1 MKRFIIHI
9 FYLKSPF
16 CAFLLLPLTGFATSI
31 DTVFVGDAG
40 NANDST
46 GYGKVD
52 YEYRIGKHEVTNSQF
67 IGFLN
72 AKAQTD
78 NYNLYHT
85 QMGSHQNGGITRT
98 GDSGS
103 YTYALK
109 PNMGNKPL
117 TNVTYWTALRFAN
130 WLTNG
135 GEVDSDTEDGM
146 YTLTPEGISNNT
158 VTRNNSAWLDGGVAI
173 SSEDEWYKAAYYK
186 GGSTNAGYW
195 DYAHQSDSIT
205 TDNANYGN
213 YGGPPTNVGSYPGAG
228 AYGTFDQTGNVSEF
242 TEAISSY
249 SGQRIHRGG
258 SMNSSPTSLQPTAR
272 FSFDTNYAYNN
283 MGFRITSLEVVP
295 EPSTSALIFGCLAL
309 SVTIINRRRCR
320 TL

>member
-1 MKRFIIHI
+1 MQSTLYTFSYVKIQ
-9 FYLKSPF
+9 L
-16 CAFLLLPLTGFATSI
+16 CAFLLLPLTGVAVSI

-52 YEYRIGKHEVTNSQF
+52 YEYRIGKYEVTNSQF
-67 IGFLN
+67 IDFLH

-78 NYNLYHT
+78 DYDLYNEKMST
-85 QMGSHQNGGITRT
+85 HQNGGITRT
-98 GDSGS
+98 GDNGS
-103 YTYALK
+103 YTYSLK
-109 PNMGNKPL
+109 PDMGNKPL
-117 TNVTYWTALRFAN
+117 TNATYWTALRFAN

-135 GEVDSDTEDGM
+135 GQVDSDTEDGM
-146 YTLTPEGISNNT
+146 YTLTTEGISNNT
-158 VTRNNSAWLDGGVAI
+158 FTRNSDAWENKGVAI
-173 SSEDEWYKAAYYK
+173 TSEDEWYKAAYYK
-186 GGSTNAGYW
+186 GGSLDAGYW

-205 TDNANYGN
+205 TDDANYGN
-213 YGGPPTNVGSYPGAG
+213 PGGPLTDVGSYQKAG
-228 AYGTFDQTGNVSEF
+228 AYGTFDQSGNVSEF
-242 TEAISSY
+242 TEAISIY

-258 SMNSSPTSLQPTAR
+258 SMSSSPTSLRPTTR
-272 FSFDTNYAYNN
+272 YSIDTNAVYNN
-283 MGFRITSLEVVP
+283 MGFRITSLGVVP